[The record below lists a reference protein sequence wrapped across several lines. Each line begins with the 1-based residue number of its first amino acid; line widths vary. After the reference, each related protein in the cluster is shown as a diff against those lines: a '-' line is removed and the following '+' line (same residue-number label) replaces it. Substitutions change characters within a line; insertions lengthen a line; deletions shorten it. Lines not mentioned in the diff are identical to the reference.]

1 MEVLVFPP
9 PLLPSLPAPEED
21 TEDSASQSG
30 TTLGDGVEGEDS
42 SR

>member
-1 MEVLVFPP
+1 MEVLDFPP
-9 PLLPSLPAPEED
+9 PLLPSLPAPEETD
-21 TEDSASQSG
+21 DSASQSG